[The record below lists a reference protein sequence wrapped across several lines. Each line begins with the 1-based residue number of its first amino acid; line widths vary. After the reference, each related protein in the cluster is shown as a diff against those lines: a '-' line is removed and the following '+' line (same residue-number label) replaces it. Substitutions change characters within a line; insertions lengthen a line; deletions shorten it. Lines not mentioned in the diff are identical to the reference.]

1 MTKTQTQ
8 KTQAQT
14 QVQISCTQVAMRLLR
29 GCGQQP
35 YALED
40 GSIVWRDDDGCD
52 RTLTFEVVNDEDVE
66 MPTIKINRD
75 VDAVQ
80 VPPEGAA
87 LLGRS
92 GWAWVRPEGEWM
104 TATIVDVPRRRSI
117 QRDFNDFVPALE
129 WVMGETDR
137 KPRGLVT
144 SESGGR

>member
-52 RTLTFEVVNDEDVE
+52 RTLTFEIVSDEGSEPV
-66 MPTIKINRD
+66 TFKICRD
-75 VDAVQ
+75 AHVQ
-80 VPPEGAA
+80 HVPPECAA
-87 LLGRS
+87 LLGWS
-92 GWAWVRPEGEWM
+92 HGGWAWVRPEGEWM
-104 TATIVDVPRRRSI
+104 AAVVQDE
-117 QRDFNDFVPALE
+117 RDNMEPALK
-129 WVMGETDR
+129 WIMGESE
-137 KPRGLVT
+137 KEPRGLVSVRKGT
-144 SESGGR
+144 AR

>member
-1 MTKTQTQ
+1 MEANQTQTQ
-8 KTQAQT
+8 NPVTKYTQMA
-14 QVQISCTQVAMRLLR
+14 VSILER
-29 GCGQQP
+29 CGQRP
-35 YALED
+35 YVHGAAV
-40 GSIVWRDDDGCD
+40 VWRDDDGCD